1 MADADG
7 DNGGLGGAIVV
18 TLIGGAATAATAGYL
33 SSLAPTLAMF
43 LSLLL
48 LAGTLVAAVLA
59 LRGRRLLAG
68 VVLTCWIGI
77 FVPTGIVLGH
87 GAAFFGRFATPLP
100 TTPLDP
106 VQNEYLFL
114 RHPTLGWVVVDPG
127 EGWTATTT
135 SGLASGL
142 RMLPNVDGYWEW
154 TETETDAQVVVVS
167 SHRPLEDRNGA
178 AFDRGVIAGAVGS
191 LAGDTRR
198 RPGDPSEEGWQDF
211 SGSSAATLR
220 WVTWTA
226 GDQRHLLAV
235 IAFHHPDDSF
245 DALLAATYAPSTAWY
260 GPGSPLPGF
269 SPATTSLTAARRL
282 RRETG
287 PSFPEARA
295 VGAATPPNAAFERID
310 YPTELGPMPGYLA
323 LPEGRPRG
331 AVLWLHGGFTVGT
344 EIDPG
349 WGPAVLRDHD
359 VAVLVPALR
368 GEPGSPGTYEILL
381 GELDDARS
389 ALAELSRRS
398 GIPESEIVVAG
409 HSTGATLAL
418 LLAETSIV
426 VRAFVCFGPM
436 SEVTPLL
443 SMDLVPMPFG
453 RRDASEIWVRSP
465 LHFLPSIL
473 SPVFLIE
480 GTEGNSE
487 DAAALAEAAGPSVPM
502 DVRIE
507 EGDHFSLVVP
517 YVEALAGRIDQP
529 GPLF

>member
-7 DNGGLGGAIVV
+7 DKSGLGGAIVV
-18 TLIGGAATAATAGYL
+18 TLIGGAATVATAGYV
-33 SSLAPTLAMF
+33 SSLAPTLAFF
-43 LSLLL
+43 LSLWL
-48 LAGTLVAAVLA
+48 LAGTLAATVLA
-59 LRGRRLLAG
+59 LRGRLLLAG
-68 VVLTCWIGI
+68 VVLASWVGI
-77 FVPTGIVLGH
+77 FVPTGIILGH
-87 GAAFFGRFATPLP
+87 GAALFGRFATPLP

-106 VQNEYLFL
+106 VENEYLFL
-114 RHPTLGWVVVDPG
+114 THPTLGWVVVDPG

-154 TETETDAQVVVVS
+154 TETETDAQLVVVS

-178 AFDRGVIAGAVGS
+178 AFDRGVITGAVGS

-198 RPGDPSEEGWQDF
+198 RRGDPSDEGWQDF

-226 GDQRHLLAV
+226 GDRRHLLAV

-245 DALLAATYAPSTAWY
+245 DALLAATYAPSTTWY

-269 SPATTSLTAARRL
+269 SPATTSLTEARRT

-287 PSFPEARA
+287 PSFPEVRA
-295 VGAATPPNAAFERID
+295 IGEPSPSNATFERID
-310 YPTELGPMPGYLA
+310 YPSELGPMPGYLA

-349 WGPAVLRDHD
+349 WGPAMLRDHD

-368 GEPGSPGTYEILL
+368 GEPGSPGTYELFL
-381 GELDDARS
+381 GEVDDARA

-398 GIPESEIVVAG
+398 GIPETDIVVAG

-418 LLAETSIV
+418 LLAETGIV
-426 VRAFVCFGPM
+426 VRGFVCFGPM

-443 SMDLVPMPFG
+443 SMDLVPIPFG
-453 RRDASEIWVRSP
+453 RRDASEIWIRSP
-465 LHFLPSIL
+465 LHFLPSIV
-473 SPVFLIE
+473 SPVHLIE
-480 GTEGNSE
+480 GTEGNS
-487 DAAALAEAAGPSVPM
+487 DAVMTLAQAASDDVPIHAR
-502 DVRIE
+502 VE

-517 YVEALAGRIDQP
+517 YSEQIAGRIDQP